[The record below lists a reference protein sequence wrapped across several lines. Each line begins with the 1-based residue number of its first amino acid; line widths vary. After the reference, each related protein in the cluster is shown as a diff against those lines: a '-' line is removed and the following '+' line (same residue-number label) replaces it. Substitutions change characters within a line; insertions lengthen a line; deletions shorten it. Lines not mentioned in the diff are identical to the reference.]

1 MGDEVPAVAKRRCV
15 LVLNNAIWHKVKTLD
30 WHHIEPLY
38 LPPYSPDFNP
48 IERLWQ
54 HPKSHFLAGF
64 ITKHNEEL
72 TAKLITSIQALMRT
86 PDSLQSFR
94 RTHSE

>member
-15 LVLNNAIWHKVKTLD
+15 LVLNNAIWHKVKTLN

-54 HPKSHFLAGF
+54 HPKSHFLAGL

-72 TAKLITSIQALMRT
+72 YREADHL
-86 PDSLQSFR
+86 DSGPHGDAGLATILSQN
-94 RTHSE
+94 T